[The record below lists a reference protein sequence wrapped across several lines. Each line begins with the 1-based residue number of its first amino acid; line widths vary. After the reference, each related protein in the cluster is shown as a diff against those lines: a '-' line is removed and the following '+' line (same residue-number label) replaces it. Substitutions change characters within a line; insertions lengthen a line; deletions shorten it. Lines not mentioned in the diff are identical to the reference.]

1 MEIQV
6 VKLRNGAEE
15 AAPVVWVVMEAVKGV
30 WNSGGI
36 GNIKGKLSVYEL
48 NKLCKDSEHKI
59 FSDDY
64 AKLLADYAL
73 IDKVTHA
80 TSDSVCNV
88 VVSAF
93 RQGETSYDFSIGSPI
108 AEEIDL
114 MDVDQLVDEL

>member
-15 AAPVVWVVMEAVKGV
+15 AAPVVSAVMMNIGMV
-30 WNSGGI
+30 WRNGLDGM
-36 GNIKGKLSVYEL
+36 LSIYEL

-64 AKLLADYAL
+64 AALLATSGL
-73 IDKVTHA
+73 IDESTH
-80 TSDSVCNV
+80 TTQTSVCNV
-88 VVSAF
+88 VVSAC
-93 RQGETSYDFSIGSPI
+93 REGEHSYDFSIGSPI
-108 AEEIDL
+108 AEELEL